1 MAQAQTAVLQ
11 ADPAQDKAT
20 AAKPSNVRWR
30 IFAIVFALTVINLV
44 DRVSLSIAMPTIAGE
59 FQLTPSMQGL
69 ILSSFFWAYALLQIP
84 GGWLID
90 RYGPRRVIGWS
101 TGLWGAFQT
110 LAAFASGGLSLMF
123 ARVALGAAEAPLFPS
138 GGKLN
143 SLWLGSSERSRG
155 AVLMDCGGPLGVALG
170 GLVIAYLIAVL
181 GSWRSAF
188 FIAGIATLAMA
199 WLAWHYLRDDPA
211 EHPGVNAAELDRIN
225 ADRTTPL
232 AEADCQAGG
241 RLEPVQPYVSA
252 DMVDTAREL
261 ARRGLSEL
269 LMNVARSTQNTA
281 WELWMKM
288 AFNLTQDPRVL
299 EEFLEVS
306 SRSISEF
313 IDSNMRVVTQI
324 ILEEKSAQAH
334 DDPIDKRSLVSRL
347 LEGRDVDTEQFGR
360 RLGYSLFQKHYA
372 GLVWCESPDAE
383 IRLLED
389 VARTLAQLT
398 GTAAPLIVFAGPATL
413 WVWSHA
419 AKPLD
424 LNLLQGIAL
433 RFSGIR
439 AAIGSPGTG
448 VNGFRRS
455 HLEALTTQR
464 LMGRLAGAPAV
475 ATIDQVRMVSLM
487 TQDDRAARQ
496 FVLSTLG
503 RLATEPS
510 VLQRSLHAFLANG
523 CNVTQTAEAL
533 GTHRNTLLRRLERA
547 QDLLPVRLADHRIQ
561 IAAALELVIWSTPL
575 IDDDK

>member
-241 RLEPVQPYVSA
+241 RLGIA
-252 DMVDTAREL
+252 
-261 ARRGLSEL
+261 G
-269 LMNVARSTQNTA
+269 
-281 WELWMKM
+281 
-288 AFNLTQDPRVL
+288 
-299 EEFLEVS
+299 
-306 SRSISEF
+306 
-313 IDSNMRVVTQI
+313 
-324 ILEEKSAQAH
+324 
-334 DDPIDKRSLVSRL
+334 RSLVGIVLGRASWAMVFFGL
-347 LEGRDVDTEQFGR
+347 LTWGPSYLAQARGFDIKGIGAATFVIFLCGAVVAWADLDQLGRGQPPVTALRGVEHVPQVVKEVVIEDLLAKGLAVGDEVGEPFGLAAME
-360 RLGYSLFQKHYA
+360 LGDQLVLVLGA
-372 GLVWCESPDAE
+372 GLKRGQGSVQFVVDPCDLFGGHE
-383 IRLLED
+383 
-389 VARTLAQLT
+389 VADDHRTCLVAQQC
-398 GTAAPLIVFAGPATL
+398 
-413 WVWSHA
+413 
-419 AKPLD
+419 
-424 LNLLQGIAL
+424 NLLRWSRAGYDGQAEGIA
-433 RFSGIR
+433 RG
-439 AAIGSPGTG
+439 
-448 VNGFRRS
+448 
-455 HLEALTTQR
+455 
-464 LMGRLAGAPAV
+464 
-475 ATIDQVRMVSLM
+475 
-487 TQDDRAARQ
+487 
-496 FVLSTLG
+496 
-503 RLATEPS
+503 
-510 VLQRSLHAFLANG
+510 
-523 CNVTQTAEAL
+523 
-533 GTHRNTLLRRLERA
+533 
-547 QDLLPVRLADHRIQ
+547 
-561 IAAALELVIWSTPL
+561 
-575 IDDDK
+575 

>member
-199 WLAWHYLRDDPA
+199 
-211 EHPGVNAAELDRIN
+211 
-225 ADRTTPL
+225 
-232 AEADCQAGG
+232 
-241 RLEPVQPYVSA
+241 
-252 DMVDTAREL
+252 
-261 ARRGLSEL
+261 
-269 LMNVARSTQNTA
+269 
-281 WELWMKM
+281 
-288 AFNLTQDPRVL
+288 
-299 EEFLEVS
+299 
-306 SRSISEF
+306 
-313 IDSNMRVVTQI
+313 
-324 ILEEKSAQAH
+324 
-334 DDPIDKRSLVSRL
+334 
-347 LEGRDVDTEQFGR
+347 
-360 RLGYSLFQKHYA
+360 
-372 GLVWCESPDAE
+372 
-383 IRLLED
+383 
-389 VARTLAQLT
+389 
-398 GTAAPLIVFAGPATL
+398 
-413 WVWSHA
+413 
-419 AKPLD
+419 
-424 LNLLQGIAL
+424 
-433 RFSGIR
+433 
-439 AAIGSPGTG
+439 
-448 VNGFRRS
+448 
-455 HLEALTTQR
+455 
-464 LMGRLAGAPAV
+464 
-475 ATIDQVRMVSLM
+475 
-487 TQDDRAARQ
+487 
-496 FVLSTLG
+496 
-503 RLATEPS
+503 
-510 VLQRSLHAFLANG
+510 
-523 CNVTQTAEAL
+523 
-533 GTHRNTLLRRLERA
+533 
-547 QDLLPVRLADHRIQ
+547 
-561 IAAALELVIWSTPL
+561 
-575 IDDDK
+575 